1 MVKID
6 FELDSEFGKYRD
18 AIVLDDGHGL
28 SEEQIDELKQQRLA
42 SWTTAIVAAMEAA
55 EPPEGFEFQ
64 MDEYGSIVYDENGK
78 PVLVPIEQG
87 V

>member
-28 SEEQIDELKQQRLA
+28 SEEQIDEIKQQRLA
-42 SWTTAIVAAMEAA
+42 NWTAAIVAAMEAA

-64 MDEYGSIVYDENGK
+64 MDEYGSIVYDENGE
-78 PVLVPIEQG
+78 PVLVPIKQG